1 MSSNYNSLNTS
12 EESIA
17 HFITQK
23 EVLATEESDDEWKY
37 DGATIIFEILDD
49 VINNEEWKCTLF
61 FSK

>member
-17 HFITQK
+17 NFITQK

-49 VINNEEWKCTLF
+49 VINNEE
-61 FSK
+61 